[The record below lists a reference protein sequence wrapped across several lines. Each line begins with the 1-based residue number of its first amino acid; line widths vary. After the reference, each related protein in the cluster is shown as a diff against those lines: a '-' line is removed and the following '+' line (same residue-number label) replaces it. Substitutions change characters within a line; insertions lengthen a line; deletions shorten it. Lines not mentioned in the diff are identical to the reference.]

1 MDVLSEVTGTVWKVV
16 VNDGDTVQEGQ
27 TLVIVESM
35 KMEIPVEAPA
45 SGQATIL
52 VQEGSAVE
60 EGMIVARIDAA

>member
-27 TLVIVESM
+27 TLLIVESM

-45 SGQATIL
+45 SGQVTVL
-52 VQEGSAVE
+52 VQESSAVE
-60 EGMIVARIDAA
+60 EGIIVARIGAA

>member
-45 SGQATIL
+45 DGQATVL
-52 VQEGSAVE
+52 VREGSAVE
-60 EGMIVARIDAA
+60 EGMIVARIGAA

>member
-60 EGMIVARIDAA
+60 EGMIVARIGAA

>member
-1 MDVLSEVTGTVWKVV
+1 MDVLSEVTGTVWKIV

-27 TLVIVESM
+27 TLLIVESM

-45 SGQATIL
+45 GGQAIVL

-60 EGMIVARIDAA
+60 EGMVVARMNDA

>member
-1 MDVLSEVTGTVWKVV
+1 MDVLSEVTGTVWKIV

-27 TLVIVESM
+27 TLLIVESM

-45 SGQATIL
+45 GGQATVL

-60 EGMIVARIDAA
+60 EGMVVARMNAA

>member
-1 MDVLSEVTGTVWKVV
+1 MDVLSEVTGTVWKIV

-27 TLVIVESM
+27 TLLIVESM

-45 SGQATIL
+45 GGQATVL

-60 EGMIVARIDAA
+60 EGMVVARMNDA

>member
-35 KMEIPVEAPA
+35 KMEIPVEASA
-45 SGQATIL
+45 SGQVTIL
-52 VQEGSAVE
+52 VQEGTAVE
-60 EGMIVARIDAA
+60 EGMIVARIGAA

>member
-45 SGQATIL
+45 SGQASVL

-60 EGMIVARIDAA
+60 EGMIVARVVAA

>member
-45 SGQATIL
+45 SGQVTVL

-60 EGMIVARIDAA
+60 EGIIVARIGAA

>member
-16 VNDGDTVQEGQ
+16 VKDGDTVQEGQ

-35 KMEIPVEAPA
+35 KMEIPIEAPA
-45 SGQATIL
+45 GGQATVL
-52 VQEGSAVE
+52 VQDGSAVE

>member
-45 SGQATIL
+45 DGQATVL

-60 EGMIVARIDAA
+60 EGMIVARIGAA